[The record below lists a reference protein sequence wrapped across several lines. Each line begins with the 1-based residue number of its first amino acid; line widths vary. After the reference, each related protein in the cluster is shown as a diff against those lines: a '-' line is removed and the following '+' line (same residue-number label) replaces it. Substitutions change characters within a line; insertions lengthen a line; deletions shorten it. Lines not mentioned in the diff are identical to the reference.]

1 MIDYII
7 IAVYMVAVMVLGILC
22 AKSTNSFR
30 EFAVSNAKF
39 GPWLLLATLSA
50 TFIGGGFSL
59 GNAAKVYSS
68 GIFYSFMLIGFS
80 VQVILVS
87 MLIAPRAHRHQGA
100 MSVGDILE
108 PKYGKSGRV
117 VGGLLSFISCAG
129 ILGAQIGG
137 MGAILETLT
146 GIPYLWG
153 ALVGCVVV
161 LFYSTIGGIKAVVWT
176 DALQF
181 LLLIIAIPVLFF
193 LGVHRAGGWDA
204 LVAKLPAEKLAVFPE
219 SVSWVTLVSLF
230 LVFMIG
236 ETLVPPYVQ
245 RLLITQKRRD
255 LVFGTLGSGI
265 LSIPFFLVA
274 GGIGLAAIVLLPDI
288 NSNTAFPAM
297 VQLLAPPG
305 LKGLIIASVL
315 AIVMSSADSF
325 LLSASVAVVHDV
337 YQPLAGKKA
346 GSEKFKLKLAQLA
359 NLLTGGAALL
369 FVLYI
374 PNVLDVLIF
383 AYNFW
388 APMILVPLVA
398 ALMDFRVTKASFFAG
413 FIAGLAG
420 TILWNLTAG
429 RTIPLD
435 GIPVGVLCNLVAFM
449 LANLPAYLKR
459 HGKRSK

>member
-7 IAVYMVAVMVLGILC
+7 IAVYMLGVMGLGILC
-22 AKSTNSFR
+22 AKSTNNFR

-50 TFIGGGFSL
+50 SFIGGGFSL
-59 GNAAKVYSS
+59 GNAAKVYSG

-80 VQVILVS
+80 VQIILVAL
-87 MLIAPRAHRHQGA
+87 LIAPRAHRHHGA

-108 PKYGKSGRV
+108 PKYGKSSRV
-117 VGGLLSFISCAG
+117 IGGLLSFISCAG

-153 ALVGCVVV
+153 ALLGCIVI

-193 LGVHRAGGWDA
+193 LGVHRAGGWSE
-204 LVAKLPAEKLAVFPE
+204 LVAKLPAEKLAVFPD
-219 SVSWVTLVSLF
+219 SVSWVSLLSLF
-230 LVFMIG
+230 LVFMLG

-245 RLLITQKRRD
+245 RLLITQSRRD
-255 LVFGTLGSGI
+255 LIFGTLGSGF
-265 LSIPFFLVA
+265 LSVPFFIIA
-274 GGIGLAAIVLLPDI
+274 GGIGLAAIVLLPNI

-297 VQLLAPPG
+297 VQLLAPTG
-305 LKGLIIASVL
+305 LKGMIIASVM

-337 YQPLAGKKA
+337 YQPLAGKKQHN
-346 GSEKFKLKLAQLA
+346 EKFKLKLAQLA
-359 NLLTGGAALL
+359 NILTGAAALV
-369 FVLYI
+369 FVLFI

-413 FIAGLAG
+413 FAAGLAG
-420 TILWNLTAG
+420 TVLWNFTGG
-429 RTIPLD
+429 REIPID
-435 GIPVGVLCNLVAFM
+435 GIPVGVLCNFLAFAF
-449 LANLPAYLKR
+449 ANLGERRRRRAKQAQ
-459 HGKRSK
+459 